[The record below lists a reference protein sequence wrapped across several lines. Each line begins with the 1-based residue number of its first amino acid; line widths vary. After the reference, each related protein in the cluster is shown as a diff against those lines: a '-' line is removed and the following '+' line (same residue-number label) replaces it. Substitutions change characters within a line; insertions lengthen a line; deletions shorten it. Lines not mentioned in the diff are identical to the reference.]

1 MRSRTHKLKA
11 IALCLVASSASTA
24 LAVATPGAA
33 SAQQPLPTIKGPHP
47 GAPLGGS
54 SIVQPG
60 SEFFNA
66 PQDLNK
72 YKPGDIIDQRT
83 LKYHIAS
90 LPTPIDVVQIKYR
103 STDVNNKPSYNIT
116 SVAKPLGRS
125 KGRLI
130 SLHSV
135 YDSLDVAHS
144 PSRAVAG
151 DLSLGLSNPTGE
163 ATLVAHMITEG
174 YTVAFPD
181 IEGQNADLF
190 VGPTYGRLTLDGIRA
205 ALKSRM
211 TGLKPTTKVG
221 LIGYSGG
228 AIASTWAAQLAP
240 SYAPDINKQ
249 LVGAAAG
256 GIPVNLM
263 NTAQYAD
270 HGLFWGPIGAMALVG
285 LARGHNIDLDKYLSP
300 YGKRLLNE
308 IKFASV
314 TEVTGSYSGVTLA
327 SLLKPEY
334 KDLHSIPELVEA
346 GNKDNLLLAPNP
358 TVPFFIGEANGG
370 ILDGTPTGP
379 RGIGTG
385 DGVMVTGDVHA
396 LAHKYCSAG
405 LPVTYREY
413 QALGH
418 TVGFVPWY
426 AEGWGWLKARFDGK
440 PARSNCHSIPKGNST
455 EPAHQL
461 PPGKPGRQTPPQGLA
476 GIRDALKN
484 NRPLSSS

>member
-1 MRSRTHKLKA
+1 MRSRPHKLKA

-83 LKYHIAS
+83 LKYH
-90 LPTPIDVVQIKYR
+90 LVGVPTPIDVVQIKYR
-103 STDVNNKPSYNIT
+103 STDLNNKPAYNIT
-116 SVAKPLGRS
+116 SVAKPVGPS
-125 KGRLI
+125 KGRLV

-135 YDSLDVAHS
+135 YDSLDAAHS
-144 PSRAVAG
+144 PSRAIAG
-151 DLSLGLSNPTGE
+151 DFSLGLANPTGE
-163 ATLVAHMITEG
+163 AALVGHMVAEG
-174 YTVAFPD
+174 YTVALPD
-181 IEGQNADLF
+181 IEGQNADFF
-190 VGPTYGRLTLDGIRA
+190 VGPNYGRLTLDGIRA
-205 ALKSRM
+205 ALKSRH
-211 TGLKPTTKVG
+211 TGLKPSTKVG

-240 SYAPDINKQ
+240 SYAPDVNKQ
-249 LVGAAAG
+249 LVGSAAG

-263 NTAQYAD
+263 RLLQYSD
-270 HGLFWGPIGAMALVG
+270 RGLFWGPIGSMVLVG
-285 LARGHNIDLDKYLSP
+285 LSRGHHFNLDKYLSP
-300 YGKRLLNE
+300 YGHRLLKE
-308 IKFASV
+308 IKYASIA
-314 TEVTGSYSGVTLA
+314 EINGSYSGVTMA
-327 SLLKPEY
+327 SLFKPEY
-334 KDLHSIPELVEA
+334 RNPQSIPELVEA
-346 GNKDNLLLAPNP
+346 ANKDNLLLAPNP
-358 TVPFFIGEANGG
+358 TIPFFIGEANGG
-370 ILDGTPTGP
+370 TIDGTPVGP

-405 LPVTYREY
+405 VPVTYREY
-413 QALGH
+413 QPVGH
-418 TVGFVPWY
+418 TFGFVPWY
-426 AEGWGWLKARFDGK
+426 LEGWGWLKARFDGK
-440 PARSNCHSIPKGNST
+440 PAGSNCGTIPKGNSAD
-455 EPAHQL
+455 PVKLL
-461 PPGKPGRQTPPQGLA
+461 PPAKPGKQTLPGGLA
-476 GIRDALKN
+476 GIRDALKG